1 VGIRLRNKLVVVGL
15 ATALLL
21 GTSSAPSFAASAKPA
36 PAPVKPAPAPVK
48 PAPAPV
54 NLSSSCVAQ
63 AARVIGAE
71 AALIGSVLK
80 GPVAAI
86 GGIITFVSSIQAE
99 PQSNGYFL
107 C

>member
-21 GTSSAPSFAASAKPA
+21 GTSSAPSFAASA
-36 PAPVKPAPAPVK
+36 KPAPAPVK